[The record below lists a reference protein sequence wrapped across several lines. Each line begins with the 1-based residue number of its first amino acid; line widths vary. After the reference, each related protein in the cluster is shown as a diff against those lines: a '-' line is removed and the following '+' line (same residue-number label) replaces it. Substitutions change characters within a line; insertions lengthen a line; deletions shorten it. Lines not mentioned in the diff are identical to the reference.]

1 MSIRDALLS
10 GSVAGR
16 WRQQPPGCGVQAGR
30 PQEPRTPPS
39 YAAPSLLLPWTS
51 LQALAQNSSLT
62 WELPGRVKVLW
73 CWKLPADRSG
83 TPGIATAMS
92 IRVHPAEPHNSAG
105 PPHASIQRQTL
116 TDLLF
121 RVVMCGVALYIK
133 PEQHR
138 EKLFSGKHEREE
150 VPSGSKGIL
159 LLSYSK

>member
-16 WRQQPPGCGVQAGR
+16 WRQQPPGCGVQAGI
-30 PQEPRTPPS
+30 PQEPRTPSS
-39 YAAPSLLLPWTS
+39 YAVPSLLLPRTS
-51 LQALAQNSSLT
+51 PQALAQNSSLT

-73 CWKLPADRSG
+73 CWELPADQA
-83 TPGIATAMS
+83 GIPEITTATF
-92 IRVHPAEPHNSAG
+92 IRVHPAEPQGSAG
-105 PPHASIQRQTL
+105 PPRASIQRQTL

-138 EKLFSGKHEREE
+138 EKLFSGKHEREV